1 MIAYTYP
8 LLSIFWSLLIFFGLA
23 LWIWV
28 LIMIFM
34 DIFRSRDIGGFL
46 KALWF
51 LLVLVIPLIG
61 AVIYLIVRGRS
72 MPERSA
78 QVATAQDAA
87 FRQYVQEVAK
97 SGNGASTA
105 DELSKLSALAEKGT
119 ISRQELADQKAKLLG
134 RESTPV

>member
-8 LLSIFWSLLIFFGLA
+8 LLNIFWSLLIFFGLV

-28 LIMIFM
+28 LITIFM
-34 DIFRSRDIGGFL
+34 DIFRSRDIGGFA

-51 LLVLVIPLIG
+51 LLVLVVPLIG
-61 AVIYLIVRGRS
+61 ALIYLIVRGRS
-72 MPERSA
+72 MHERAA
-78 QVATAQDAA
+78 QQANAQDAA

-97 SGNGASTA
+97 SGNGTSTA

-119 ISRQELADQKAKLLG
+119 ISRQEFADQKAKLLG
-134 RESTPV
+134 RESTPA